1 MKLWR
6 VAGKDGK
13 GFYYTEVKPGVTMS
27 MAVSNAINRDI
38 ATMDEQHPRPSDDGI
53 RDVEDHHRF
62 AFSSMGQLHNWFDP
76 EMFSAS
82 CKQGAMLE
90 VWEVDSRYVKFGR
103 TQVCFEKDKATRIE
117 VTRLEKHKLRR

>member
-6 VAGKDGK
+6 VAGKDGQ
-13 GFYYTEVKPGVTMS
+13 GFYYTEVREGVTMS
-27 MAVSNAINRDI
+27 MAVSEAINRDI

-53 RDVEDHHRF
+53 RDVEDYHRF
-62 AFSSMGQLHNWFDP
+62 AFSSLGQLHNWFDP

-103 TQVCFEKDKATRIE
+103 TQVCFEHEKATRIE
-117 VTRLEKHKLRR
+117 VVKLEKHKLRR